1 MIKPVNK
8 NPKPA
13 SNEIKSSLRNT
24 EFNSSLSI
32 VQREDNFV
40 TFMPVNSTVRTKKPT
55 VPKKSKM
62 KDSIFVTELPQNSYK
77 KKRSQLSSGDE
88 NSDDDM
94 LLDEQFPASKLKNMT
109 PKERRQLRNKISAR
123 NFRVRRKEYIT
134 QLEEK
139 VEEHEQTID
148 GLQQENSKLRLAND
162 ELMKQLLNQPLTPP
176 SSDNVL
182 SSSGSEG
189 NYSPDTGPVSTMFQF
204 QFNDLYD
211 LNLFDQSQPQETTT
225 ADTSNLFYL
234 NHAVMPDWDI
244 HQVLGEKGKPMF
256 PEIDQRQA
264 ARDLIHDYPL
274 LAPALMS
281 IVVRHTLSLEYV
293 TSIAKEFSASLGPEF
308 AEKPSEEK
316 LQKMETLKI
325 KGATDSKDLCKEEDS
340 LSDAE
345 FIRLVMK
352 NYFPS
357 YLLLRARG
365 ISHDETIER
374 FKHCYRESP
383 TCFKKHKD
391 AMLKKKND
399 ESQQASKSSKPS
411 KLSTLHTYC
420 KVASTLLK
428 HPTRMAHVNQVL
440 KKEITF
446 THNRH
451 TSRIENQYASMMGP
465 FKNLRI
471 ANSSR

>member
-1 MIKPVNK
+1 MIEPVNK
-8 NPKPA
+8 NPKPVL
-13 SNEIKSSLRNT
+13 NESKSTLRST

-40 TFMPVNSTVRTKKPT
+40 TFMPVNSTIRTKKPT

-62 KDSIFVTELPQNSYK
+62 KDSIFVTELPQNAYK
-77 KKRSQLSSGDE
+77 KKKGQLSSGDE

-139 VEEHEQTID
+139 VEEHEHTID
-148 GLQQENSKLRLAND
+148 ELQQENSKLRLAND

-189 NYSPDTGPVSTMFQF
+189 NYSPETEPVPTMFQF

-225 ADTSNLFYL
+225 DTNNLFYL
-234 NHAVMPDWDI
+234 NHAIMPDWDI

-293 TSIAKEFSASLGPEF
+293 TSIAKEFSESLGPEF
-308 AEKPSEEK
+308 AEQSSEEK
-316 LQKMETLKI
+316 LQKMETLQI
-325 KGATDSKDLCKEEDS
+325 KGPIDSKDLCEEED
-340 LSDAE
+340 LTDVE
-345 FIRLVMK
+345 FVRLVMK
-352 NYFPS
+352 HYFPS

-374 FKHCYRESP
+374 FKYCYKESP

-391 AMLKKKND
+391 AALKKKKD

-420 KVASTLLK
+420 KVAGTLLK

-440 KKEITF
+440 KQEITF
-446 THNRH
+446 THNKH
-451 TSRIENQYASMMGP
+451 TARIENQYASMMSP

-471 ANSSR
+471 VNSSR